1 MPARKKP
8 TLTTPTAMVGAQVMT
23 EGSVRDLIKEELR
36 TALRTQSRE
45 LETHLNSIHER
56 LVALEKR

>member
-1 MPARKKP
+1 MPARKK
-8 TLTTPTAMVGAQVMT
+8 TILTTPTAMVGAQVMT

-36 TALRTQSRE
+36 AALRSQARE

-56 LVALEKR
+56 LVALERR